1 MQEIISKRRFVKVTP
16 DKMRLAGSL
25 VKGKKL
31 SLALSITKFSNLAA
45 AKPLELTLKNA
56 LAIAKEKD
64 ITEDNL
70 SVLRVCVDEGPKLKR
85 RRMLHQGKATMILK
99 RMSHVTVV
107 LSEQRKSE
115 ARSTKSEKRGKL
127 NDL

>member
-31 SLALSITKFSNLAA
+31 SLALSIAKFSNLAA
-45 AKPLELTLKNA
+45 AKPLALTLKNA

-64 ITEDNL
+64 ISEDNL
-70 SVLRVCVDEGPKLKR
+70 SVLRICVDEGPKLKR
-85 RRMLHQGKATMILK
+85 RRIVHQGKATAILK

-107 LSEQRKSE
+107 LEIKRPKGASNGSSSKS
-115 ARSTKSEKRGKL
+115 
-127 NDL
+127 NWI